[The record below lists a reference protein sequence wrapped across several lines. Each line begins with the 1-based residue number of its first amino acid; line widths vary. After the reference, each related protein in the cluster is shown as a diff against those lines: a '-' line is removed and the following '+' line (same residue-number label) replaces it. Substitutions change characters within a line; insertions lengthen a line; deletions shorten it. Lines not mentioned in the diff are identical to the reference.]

1 MERDRSLVCSSLPS
15 RIYFGIFSGNCD
27 MVIGGRNVGD
37 SLIAQFIYT
46 GNGFYLQL
54 NDLMRFSDLI
64 DIIRR
69 RFRFSS
75 SDVFHLQYSSPGCPV
90 IYLDSDLDFKMLFC
104 CAKIYKLDHVD
115 VNVVKDVGSSCSSKS
130 VLFDESFS
138 EIIDENDYL
147 DDGFKDGPTKSYL
160 SDDWGSYLLHKGQK
174 FESVQ
179 DFRDKLRKYAVQTG
193 FCYVLPRNDSLYV
206 RAVCENH
213 GTEKCGWEVIGSVA
227 PINNCF
233 YIKEFNNI
241 HTCKGVLRNQT
252 HRQLGSK
259 IVRTCIESNVFLN
272 LGLKPADIMSNFKS
286 TYGFEIS
293 YKVASR
299 AKKRCLEKM
308 YGSESDSF
316 SLLSWY
322 KDAVLETN
330 PGSSFVLEVEENT
343 NRFQRVF
350 VSYGGQ
356 VEGFKFSLPVL
367 YVDGTFGKS
376 IYKGQIL
383 SATGRNGDKGFFPLA
398 LCICDSETE
407 DNWFFFLQAPEGF
420 AGTAGKGNHLYQNKR
435 NVVVL
440 AQVLQKFFKVAYAST
455 ERSYYHHLQALRDEG
470 GAEVI
475 DEFIAEI
482 PLENWCCA
490 FFKGCRYGIM
500 ANSIAESFNKWIVA
514 ERSMPPL
521 AMIDQTRMKEMK
533 MMSERRVESKSWTTQ
548 LTPEMEKKLV
558 ERMHK
563 ACSFRVIASHESVYE
578 VRDDEYSYS
587 VNLSTHTCSCVKWQ
601 INCFPCPH
609 ALSAIQAARLNVYD
623 FIDLYFSAEY
633 FRMSYSFPIH
643 PVSNVDSCTEES
655 ILPPITK
662 RPAGR
667 PKAKRIKSSGEK
679 KPIRC
684 GRCLKLEHHNRQSCT
699 EPLNGQQ

>member
-1 MERDRSLVCSSLPS
+1 MSLEGLADELVRLPHFRKKIPPPSSLPVSSLLPPSPVAASSLLPPPCLPVSSLPPPSLLPASLPSSQPPALLPASVAASSLPPSLLPPISPVSASSGLLPPPPIS
-15 RIYFGIFSGNCD
+15 RSP
-27 MVIGGRNVGD
+27 RNVGD

-46 GNGFYLQL
+46 GNGFYLQQ

-90 IYLDSDLDFKMLFC
+90 IYLHSDLDFQMLFC

-115 VNVVKDVGSSCSSKS
+115 VNVVKDVGSSCSTKS
-130 VLFDESFS
+130 VLFDENFS

-193 FCYVLPRNDSLYV
+193 FCYVLPKNDSLYV

-213 GTEKCGWEVIGSVA
+213 GTEKFGWEVIGYVA

-316 SLLSWY
+316 SMLSWY

-356 VEGFKFSLPVL
+356 FDGFKFSLPVL
-367 YVDGTFGKS
+367 QRGRLGGLRRRGLNLLVRRSLFGVVDV
-376 IYKGQIL
+376 L
-383 SATGRNGDKGFFPLA
+383 SWDIIIGRA
-398 LCICDSETE
+398 
-407 DNWFFFLQAPEGF
+407 
-420 AGTAGKGNHLYQNKR
+420 
-435 NVVVL
+435 VL
-440 AQVLQKFFKVAYAST
+440 
-455 ERSYYHHLQALRDEG
+455 
-470 GAEVI
+470 
-475 DEFIAEI
+475 
-482 PLENWCCA
+482 
-490 FFKGCRYGIM
+490 
-500 ANSIAESFNKWIVA
+500 
-514 ERSMPPL
+514 
-521 AMIDQTRMKEMK
+521 
-533 MMSERRVESKSWTTQ
+533 
-548 LTPEMEKKLV
+548 
-558 ERMHK
+558 
-563 ACSFRVIASHESVYE
+563 
-578 VRDDEYSYS
+578 
-587 VNLSTHTCSCVKWQ
+587 NL
-601 INCFPCPH
+601 
-609 ALSAIQAARLNVYD
+609 
-623 FIDLYFSAEY
+623 
-633 FRMSYSFPIH
+633 
-643 PVSNVDSCTEES
+643 
-655 ILPPITK
+655 
-662 RPAGR
+662 
-667 PKAKRIKSSGEK
+667 
-679 KPIRC
+679 
-684 GRCLKLEHHNRQSCT
+684 
-699 EPLNGQQ
+699 

>member
-1 MERDRSLVCSSLPS
+1 
-15 RIYFGIFSGNCD
+15 
-27 MVIGGRNVGD
+27 
-37 SLIAQFIYT
+37 
-46 GNGFYLQL
+46 
-54 NDLMRFSDLI
+54 
-64 DIIRR
+64 
-69 RFRFSS
+69 
-75 SDVFHLQYSSPGCPV
+75 
-90 IYLDSDLDFKMLFC
+90 MLFC

-293 YKVASR
+293 YNVASR
-299 AKKRCLEKM
+299 AKKMCLKKM

-316 SLLSWY
+316 SMLSWY

-330 PGSSFVLEVEENT
+330 LGSSFVLEVEENT

-356 VEGFKFSLPVL
+356 VKGFKFSLPVL

-407 DNWFFFLQAPEGF
+407 DNWFFFF
-420 AGTAGKGNHLYQNKR
+420 KHLKALLEPQGRVITFISDRGDGLLKAFN
-435 NVVVL
+435 
-440 AQVLQKFFKVAYAST
+440 QVFPGCLCIDREA
-455 ERSYYHHLQALRDEG
+455 YYHHLQALRDEG

-482 PLENWCCA
+482 PLENWCRA

-500 ANSIAESFNKWIVA
+500 ANSIVESFNKWIVA
-514 ERSMPPL
+514 ENSMPPL

-548 LTPEMEKKLV
+548 LTLEMEKKLV

-563 ACSFRVIASHESVYE
+563 ACSFRVIASQESVYE

-587 VNLSTHTCSCVKWQ
+587 VNLSTRTCSYVKWQ

-609 ALSAIQAARLNVYD
+609 TLSAIQAARLNVYD

-643 PVSNVDSCTEES
+643 LVSNVDACTEES

-667 PKAKRIKSSGEK
+667 PKAKMIKSSGEK
-679 KPIRC
+679 KHIRC
-684 GRCLKLEHHNRQSCT
+684 GRCLKLGHHNRQSCT

>member
-1 MERDRSLVCSSLPS
+1 
-15 RIYFGIFSGNCD
+15 
-27 MVIGGRNVGD
+27 MVTGGRNVGD

-64 DIIRR
+64 DTIRR

-75 SDVFHLQYSSPGCPV
+75 SDVFHLQYSSPGCLV
-90 IYLDSDLDFKMLFC
+90 IYLYSDLDFKMLFC

-160 SDDWGSYLLHKGQK
+160 LDDWGSYLLHKGQK

-179 DFRDKLRKYAVQTG
+179 DFRDKLR
-193 FCYVLPRNDSLYV
+193 N
-206 RAVCENH
+206 
-213 GTEKCGWEVIGSVA
+213 
-227 PINNCF
+227 
-233 YIKEFNNI
+233 
-241 HTCKGVLRNQT
+241 
-252 HRQLGSK
+252 
-259 IVRTCIESNVFLN
+259 
-272 LGLKPADIMSNFKS
+272 
-286 TYGFEIS
+286 
-293 YKVASR
+293 
-299 AKKRCLEKM
+299 
-308 YGSESDSF
+308 
-316 SLLSWY
+316 WY
-322 KDAVLETN
+322 KDAILETN
-330 PGSSFVLEVEENT
+330 LGSSFVLEVKENT

-350 VSYGGQ
+350 VAYGGQ

-407 DNWFFFLQAPEGF
+407 DNWFFFF
-420 AGTAGKGNHLYQNKR
+420 KHLKALLEPQGRVITFINDRGGGLLKAF
-435 NVVVL
+435 NQVFP
-440 AQVLQKFFKVAYAST
+440 VLQKFFKIAYAST
-455 ERSYYHHLQALRDEG
+455 ERAYYHHLQALRDEG
-470 GAEVI
+470 VAKVI

-482 PLENWCCA
+482 PLENWCRA

-521 AMIDQTRMKEMK
+521 TMIDQTRMKEMK
-533 MMSERRVESKSWTTQ
+533 MMFERRVESKSWTTQ

-563 ACSFRVIASHESVYE
+563 AYSFRVIASQESVYE

-587 VNLSTHTCSCVKWQ
+587 VNLSTHTCSCVKW
-601 INCFPCPH
+601 
-609 ALSAIQAARLNVYD
+609 
-623 FIDLYFSAEY
+623 
-633 FRMSYSFPIH
+633 MSYSFPIH
-643 PVSNVDSCTEES
+643 PVSNVDACTEES

-662 RPAGR
+662 RPDGR
-667 PKAKRIKSSGEK
+667 PKAKKIKSSGEK

-684 GRCLKLEHHNRQSCT
+684 GRCLKLGHHNRQSCT
-699 EPLNGQQ
+699 KPLNGQ